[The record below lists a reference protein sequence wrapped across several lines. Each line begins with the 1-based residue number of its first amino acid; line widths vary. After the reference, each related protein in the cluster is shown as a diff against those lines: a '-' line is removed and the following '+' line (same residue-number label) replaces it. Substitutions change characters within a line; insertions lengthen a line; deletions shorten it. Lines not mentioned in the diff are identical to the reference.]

1 MKCITGCHRR
11 RNGNYA
17 TVRLNDGADWVGVER
32 KKELDQGRSPGG
44 PHIGRATGCESV
56 LPTLTECVLPDRYDL
71 NQPSASSL
79 IP

>member
-1 MKCITGCHRR
+1 M
-11 RNGNYA
+11 
-17 TVRLNDGADWVGVER
+17 RLNDGADWVGVKG
-32 KKELDQGRSPGG
+32 KKNWTKDTALGTPCS
-44 PHIGRATGCESV
+44 RATGFESV

>member
-1 MKCITGCHRR
+1 MI
-11 RNGNYA
+11 
-17 TVRLNDGADWVGVER
+17 
-32 KKELDQGRSPGG
+32 ELIGLVYREKRIG
-44 PHIGRATGCESV
+44 PRMEPWGTPYWSAAGCERV

>member
-1 MKCITGCHRR
+1 MIELIG
-11 RNGNYA
+11 
-17 TVRLNDGADWVGVER
+17 LVER
-32 KKELDQGRSPGG
+32 ENRIG
-44 PHIGRATGCESV
+44 PRTEPWGTPYWNAAGCKSV